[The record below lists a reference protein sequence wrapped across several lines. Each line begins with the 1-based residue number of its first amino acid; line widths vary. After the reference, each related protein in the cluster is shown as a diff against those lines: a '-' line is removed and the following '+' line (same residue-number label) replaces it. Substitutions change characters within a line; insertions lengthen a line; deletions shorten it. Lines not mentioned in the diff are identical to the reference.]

1 MNKKRIFNITLV
13 LIFTFLLISIY
24 SFFNGIPF
32 GSYIAKAKIT
42 DYVKQVYGFNESV
55 PKPQFNLKNSS
66 YEVHLPQLGNQFS
79 YDLSNNLITDEKLG
93 TEINDTFQGDYN
105 KLKNSYSENIELPTA
120 FLFSSVLANG
130 EYSKNMSLYQKIYL
144 LRIINRETIS
154 SEDSSKMPAI
164 LTNEVIDRLGEN
176 YNITSLQVI
185 YTDLNGQ
192 YEITLDGKKPIS
204 VKTLEKNTSKMNQI
218 GEEDKELIRELN
230 EN

>member
-1 MNKKRIFNITLV
+1 MNKKRIFYIILT

-24 SFFNGIPF
+24 SLFNGIPF

-42 DYVKQVYGFNESV
+42 DYVKQVYSFNESV
-55 PKPQFNLKNSS
+55 PKPQFNIKNSS

-79 YDLSNNLITDEKLG
+79 YDLSSNLIIDEKLG
-93 TEINDTFQGDYN
+93 TEMNDTFQGDYN
-105 KLKNSYSENIELPTA
+105 KLKNSYSENIELPPG

-130 EYSKNMSLYQKIYL
+130 EYSKNMSLHQKMYL
-144 LRIINRETIS
+144 LGIINHKKIA
-154 SEDSSKMPAI
+154 SEDSSNMPAI
-164 LTNEVIDRLGEN
+164 LTKEIIDRLGEN

-192 YEITLDGKKPIS
+192 YEITLDSKRSIS
-204 VKTLEKNTSKMNQI
+204 VEALKKKTSKMEQI
-218 GEEDKELIRELN
+218 GEEGKELIRQLN